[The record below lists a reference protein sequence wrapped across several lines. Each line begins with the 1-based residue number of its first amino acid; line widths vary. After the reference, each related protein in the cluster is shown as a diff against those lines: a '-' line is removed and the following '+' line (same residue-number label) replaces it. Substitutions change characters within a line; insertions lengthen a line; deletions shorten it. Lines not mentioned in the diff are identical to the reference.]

1 MSAMYLR
8 FYVYAYLR
16 SDNTPYYIGK
26 GMGNRAY
33 SKQKVISVPTDKSRI
48 VILENNLTNVG
59 ALALERRYIRWYGRK
74 DNGTGILRNLTDGG
88 EGSAGII
95 RTQHQ
100 KDLQRSKMKG
110 RESKTKGCNN
120 GITDLTIH
128 GFQHTDGRI
137 EYCTKNELYTKYNLL
152 KVNVHALFGGC
163 NPQKSVKGWSLIK
176 EAVEH
181 HNLFPLT

>member
-1 MSAMYLR
+1 MSAMYLH

-33 SKQKVISVPTDKSRI
+33 SKQKVISVPKDKTRI
-48 VILENNLTNVG
+48 VILESNLTNVG

-74 DNGTGILRNLTDGG
+74 DNGSGILRNLTDGG

-110 RESKTKGCNN
+110 RVSKTKGKNN
-120 GITDLTIH
+120 GTYDHMLYKFNHIS
-128 GFQHTDGRI
+128 GMS
-137 EYCTKNELYTKYNLL
+137 EYCTKWELYTKYNLA
-152 KVNVHALFGGC
+152 KENVAALFGDR
-163 NPQKSVKGWSLIK
+163 PRQKSVKGWSLIK
-176 EAVEH
+176 ETGVH
-181 HNLFPLT
+181 HN